1 MSINARDKQIAL
13 KDGVATQSYASRE
26 QLISVT
32 DMICEG
38 PIEGLVEGTASVY
51 LNDESMV
58 FTEGRSYS
66 GEIDGVK
73 ITTTVT
79 SSQGIA
85 SVSDLPVLDDYENR
99 RVILRGV
106 ATSLSATLGAIRASA
121 DNEDVTAVTISTPND
136 LNFFDST
143 YAYLGRPP
151 ARVTFTV
158 DGKKVTLKGNI
169 TKRLNSYTA
178 ELTLTNTSS
187 TIFAEYGT
195 QNSVDLIIDWENRIT
210 NINSN
215 SITFFQGVPF
225 SGTFVA
231 DIGEP
236 YITGAGADS
245 YSSYENKYK
254 FEGTSIQFRPGTQDQ
269 EVITNYGLGT
279 AAVRITNAPA
289 DNDLEF
295 IDANSEDPNATP
307 ANPPVFRGTASGGF
321 NLSSAQA
328 KEVDEVRLIF
338 SYASLFYQN
347 LDKGNLA
354 VAGAGYKIELKLYRG
369 SETSDVV
376 LEERRVHFAKS
387 RSEIVLEEIINLEAF
402 KPFDDFEIK
411 VTRLTRHDG
420 LGVSSDTLSN
430 YGTNKDKHVIT
441 APAKITSVSA
451 VIKEQLNYPYT
462 SLSNLTFSSK
472 QFGQMPTRTY
482 HLRGLKV
489 FVPSNYTTREAKK
502 LEGQPYDVDDLYSG
516 AFWDGSMSDEPV
528 YTDNPAWI
536 FYDILT
542 NNRYGLGAY
551 LKEFDIDKYSLYRIG
566 KYCDEL
572 VDDGN
577 GGTEP
582 RYTANI
588 FLQKQ
593 ADAYKVLK
601 DFATSFLGMIYW
613 IEGKVTA
620 VADQPTD
627 AIYTFSKGNVID
639 GAFEYESSG
648 QKTRANQIVVN
659 WINPANNYRQE
670 TLIVEDRDNIVK
682 TGKIVREDAVAFGCT
697 SEGQATR
704 YGRWK
709 LYTAINQTEMVSFNT
724 SINAAFLSPGDVI
737 KVQDADKY
745 KLAYSGKATGTPTTT
760 SIPLDRTIT
769 LNSGS
774 SYELSVLLSDDES
787 GYESEEAQR
796 PIKVETQTVS
806 TSAGSVSSL
815 TVDTAFSEAP
825 KAGTVWVLRE
835 VTSNGLDSSASA
847 KEYRILSISEN
858 SANDYSISALE
869 YYSNKYDTIEGE
881 FSLVVPDTVY
891 PKTDPTEVPPAPTNI
906 YVESQSDFNKAGDEF
921 SITWEA
927 PTDYDKIS
935 GYEIHHNVPDY
946 QNPIE
951 ISGSEIKSYKF
962 EGVPDSTY
970 RVAVSTLNTVNN
982 RSKATPI
989 VFSVKD
995 KFFQKCN
1002 RAEEGVPIGA
1012 QVTSGLELTAS
1023 YLLQFKTSTIGIAT
1037 AGNPADVYTS
1047 SNPATLNTIQSSI
1060 ANGTYY
1066 VLFDR
1071 SAESLKP
1078 IVHKTNNTL
1087 GVTYWYDDTANEFT
1101 NQSGTVS
1108 VSANTTKVTGTG
1120 SNFDGDFEVG
1130 DIIKFSSSRAAKVT
1144 YIESD
1149 TIMYIDRSFTNA
1161 ITGVTPARQTLQIDF
1176 TEDAILGKVTKSGST
1191 STFQTLVTSGLQV
1204 SSLSEITNDLG
1215 TVSSGSF
1222 GGTVT
1227 GSIEGASISNSTI
1240 TGSTFDGTAKLV
1252 VQEDATQESDEITTL
1267 NFSTGL
1273 NLETSGGVATISVD
1287 AADNVLTN
1295 EQVQDIVGNMVTG
1308 NSEGGITVTYQDGD
1322 GTLDFSV
1329 ASQTDNNFTTA
1340 LKNKLDGIAANANN
1354 YSLPTATA
1362 SVLGGIKVGD
1372 NLTITNGV
1380 LSADTQ
1386 AGTYSLPTATASVLG
1401 GIKVGDNL
1409 TITNG
1414 VLSADTQSGTYTLP
1428 TATDSVLG
1436 GVKIGD
1442 GITIASGV
1450 ISADS
1455 QTDNNFT
1462 TTLKDKLD
1470 GIADNANNYSLPT
1483 ATGAVL
1489 GGVKIGTRISINNGV
1504 ISADSQ
1510 TDQNFTTTLKSKL
1523 DGIDNNANNYSL
1535 PTATSGT
1542 LGGVK
1547 IGDGI
1552 SIDVNGVISADNQ
1565 DTDTTYSISAVDSGD
1580 DALIRLTAGGDGSG
1594 TDDVKLAAGSNIT
1607 ITPVSDTITISSTDT
1622 NTTYSAG
1629 NGITLTGTSFSAD
1642 PDNPANKNVA
1652 VAVGSSGISAD
1663 VKDGGIENVHL
1674 AVDTISLD
1682 KIAISEFPTVVWKT
1696 KFSTRDGSPDSNGE
1710 FQAYEG
1716 GAFTNAADNGEAWN
1730 SITGIRVFETDADGR
1745 NLTALLSELV
1755 ANKSYIRIRASE
1767 NNFGTYK
1774 VTSVTDS
1781 GAYYTLGLTFFNKSD
1796 SGAYANTGDVYV
1808 EFQVKTDAVIDGNL
1822 IVTGTVTAD
1831 AIAANTITATEI
1843 AADAITAN
1851 EIAANTITASQIA
1864 ADAITATEIAANT
1877 ITASQIAADA
1887 ITANEI
1893 AANAVTA
1900 DAIAANTITSNEI
1913 AANTITASQ
1922 IAADAITA
1930 SEIATNAVTADA
1942 IAANTITASEIAA
1955 DAITASEIA
1964 TNAVTADA
1972 IAANAVTANEIAAN
1986 TITASQ
1992 IAADAITANEIAT
2005 NAVTADAIA
2014 ANTITASEIAANAI
2028 TATEIAT
2035 NAVTADAIAANTI
2048 TASEIAAD
2056 AITATEIATNAVT
2069 ADAIAA
2075 NTITASEIA
2084 ADAITATEIAT
2095 NAVTADAIAANTITA
2110 SEIAAD
2116 AITANEIA
2124 ANAVTADAIAAG
2136 AITADDITTGTLDA
2150 NSVTVSNLRA
2160 DDISGGVSEVF
2171 EQSFVVPA
2179 GQTITSA
2186 FSTIVDFDLQAP
2198 QHNISKYFTV
2208 QGLFGFYI
2216 LDSSGSIQVGNIVL
2230 DVQRKSKGT
2239 GSAGAINVGTQV
2251 DVGTAGSYNYW
2262 VEVSGDK
2269 TADINYFAKLSKAS
2283 SGMYAK
2289 NITGVRYIASTNR
2302 TRIFYSDSSQ
2312 HYTAG
2317 NNHAVYVSPDAWASS
2332 GTWVS
2337 TGRGSDSF
2345 MVTTKNYSTITNTFA
2360 YIGSY
2365 GVFDEANEFRIQAKT
2380 QSLTGTT
2387 TFRRFVGTAEY
2398 KV

>member
-66 GEIDGVK
+66 AEIDGVK

-79 SSQGIA
+79 SNQGVA
-85 SVSDLPVLDDYENR
+85 SVSDLPALDDYENR

-106 ATSLSATLGAIRASA
+106 ATSSTATLGAIRASA

-136 LNFFDST
+136 LDFFDST

-169 TKRLNSYTA
+169 TKKLNSYTA
-178 ELTLTNTSS
+178 ELTLTNISS

-195 QNSVDLIIDWENRIT
+195 QNNVDLAIDWENRIT
-210 NINSN
+210 NISTN
-215 SITFFQGVPF
+215 SITFFQSVPF

-236 YITGAGADS
+236 YIESAGANT

-295 IDANSEDPNATP
+295 IDADSEDPNATP
-307 ANPPVFRGTASGGF
+307 ANPPVFRGTSSGGF

-338 SYASLFYQN
+338 SYSSLFFQN
-347 LDKGNLA
+347 LDKGTLK

-376 LEERRVHFAKS
+376 LEDRRVHFAKA

-411 VTRLTRHDG
+411 VTRLTRHNG
-420 LGVSSDTLSN
+420 LGVSSDALSDI
-430 YGTNKDKHVIT
+430 GTNKEKHVIT

-745 KLAYSGKATGTPTTT
+745 RLAYSGKATGTPTTT

-825 KAGTVWVLRE
+825 KAGTIWVLRE

-847 KEYRILSISEN
+847 KEYRILAISEN
-858 SANDYSISALE
+858 SANEYSISALE

-891 PKTDPTEVPPAPTNI
+891 PRTDPTEVPPAPTNI

-951 ISGSEIKSYKF
+951 ISGSEITSYKF

-989 VFSVKD
+989 VFSIRD
-995 KFFQKCN
+995 KFVQKCN

-1012 QVTSGLELTAS
+1012 QVTSGLELTDA

-1047 SNPATLNTIQSSI
+1047 SSPATLNTIQASI
-1060 ANGTYY
+1060 ADGTYY

-1071 SAESLKP
+1071 SAEALKP

-1108 VSANTTKVTGTG
+1108 VAANTTKVTGTG

-1130 DIIKFSSSRAAKVT
+1130 DIIKFSSSQAAKVA

-1149 TIMYIDRSFTNA
+1149 TIMYIDRSFTSA
-1161 ITGVTPARQTLQIDF
+1161 ISGVTPARQTLQIDF

-1215 TVSSGSF
+1215 TVSTGSF

-1227 GSIEGASISNSTI
+1227 GTVDGANISNATI
-1240 TGSTFDGTAKLV
+1240 TGSTFDGTAKLI
-1252 VQEDATQESDEITTL
+1252 VQEDSAEESDEITTL
-1267 NFSTGL
+1267 NFTTGI
-1273 NLETSGGVATISVD
+1273 NVTTASGVATISVD
-1287 AADNVLTN
+1287 AVDNVLTA
-1295 EQVQDIVGNMVTG
+1295 EQVEDIVGGMVTG
-1308 NSEGGITVTYQDGD
+1308 NTESGITVTYQDDD

-1329 ASQTDNNFTTA
+1329 ASQTDENFTTT
-1340 LKNKLDGIAANANN
+1340 LKNKLDGIAASANN

-1362 SVLGGIKVGD
+1362 SVLGGVKIGD
-1372 NLTITNGV
+1372 GISIDGNGV
-1380 LSADTQ
+1380 ISADTQ
-1386 AGTYSLPTATASVLG
+1386 SGTYSLPLATDTVRGGIELFSNTDQTVAANTVTTTAGRTYGIQLNSDDQAVVNVPWTDTVYTLPTATASVLG
-1401 GIKVGDNL
+1401 G
-1409 TITNG
+1409 
-1414 VLSADTQSGTYTLP
+1414 
-1428 TATDSVLG
+1428 
-1436 GVKIGD
+1436 VKIGSR
-1442 GITIASGV
+1442 ITI
-1450 ISADS
+1450 
-1455 QTDNNFT
+1455 T
-1462 TTLKDKLD
+1462 
-1470 GIADNANNYSLPT
+1470 
-1483 ATGAVL
+1483 
-1489 GGVKIGTRISINNGV
+1489 NGV

-1510 TDQNFTTTLKSKL
+1510 TDQNFTTVLKSKL
-1523 DGIDNNANNYSL
+1523 DNIEANANDYSL
-1535 PTATSGT
+1535 PTATTST

-1565 DTDTTYSISAVDSGD
+1565 DTDTTYSISAVDSGS
-1580 DALIRLTAGGDGSG
+1580 DAIIRLTAGGDGSG
-1594 TDDVKLAAGSNIT
+1594 TDDVTLAAGSNIT
-1607 ITPVSDTITISSTDT
+1607 ITPVADTITIAATDT

-1629 NGITLTGTSFSAD
+1629 NGLTLTGTSFSAD
-1642 PDNPANKNVA
+1642 IDSPSNKNITM
-1652 VAVGSSGISAD
+1652 AVGSEGISAD

-1696 KFSTRDGSPDSNGE
+1696 KFSTRDGTPDSNGE
-1710 FQAYEG
+1710 FQAFEG
-1716 GAFTNAADNGEAWN
+1716 GAFTNAADNGEAWD

-1767 NNFGTYK
+1767 DNFGTYK

-1781 GAYYTLGLTFFNKSD
+1781 GAYYTLELTFFNKSD
-1796 SGAYANTGDVYV
+1796 SGTYANTGDVYV

-1831 AIAANTITATEI
+1831 ALAANT
-1843 AADAITAN
+1843 ITAN
-1851 EIAANTITASQIA
+1851 EIAANAITAS
-1864 ADAITATEIAANT
+1864 EIAANT

-1900 DAIAANTITSNEI
+1900 DAIAANTIT
-1913 AANTITASQ
+1913 
-1922 IAADAITA
+1922 
-1930 SEIATNAVTADA
+1930 
-1942 IAANTITASEIAA
+1942 ASEIAA
-1955 DAITASEIA
+1955 DAITA
-1964 TNAVTADA
+1964 T
-1972 IAANAVTANEIAAN
+1972 EIAA
-1986 TITASQ
+1986 
-1992 IAADAITANEIAT
+1992 D
-2005 NAVTADAIA
+2005 
-2014 ANTITASEIAANAI
+2014 
-2028 TATEIAT
+2028 
-2035 NAVTADAIAANTI
+2035 AVTADAIAANTI

-2075 NTITASEIA
+2075 NTITTSEIA
-2084 ADAITATEIAT
+2084 ADAITANEIAT
-2095 NAVTADAIAANTITA
+2095 NAVTADAIAAGTITANELAANSITTAKIAADAITADEIAANAVTADAIAANTITA
-2110 SEIAAD
+2110 SEIAANAITASEIAANTITASQIAAD
-2116 AITANEIA
+2116 AITATEIAADAITADAIA

-2136 AITADDITTGTLDA
+2136 AITANDITTGTLDA
-2150 NSVTVSNLRA
+2150 SSVTVSNLRA
-2160 DDISGGVSEVF
+2160 DDISGGIAEVYTIGRMSPSGIEFGTGINSIF
-2171 EQSFVVPA
+2171 EFEIP
-2179 GQTITSA
+2179 
-2186 FSTIVDFDLQAP
+2186 AP
-2198 QHNISKYFTV
+2198 QHNIQKTGYIR
-2208 QGLFGFYI
+2208 GEAGFS
-2216 LDSSGSIQVGNIVL
+2216 LRDTSGSGVVMHTYRAWFQK
-2230 DVQRKSKGT
+2230 KSRGQSAVSLGT
-2239 GSAGAINVGTQV
+2239 VTAAGARQAFYYYFEVAGNQMDKIDQFTGISDTSSSPSNIAGIGGAYY
-2251 DVGTAGSYNYW
+2251 DVTNNKTVIDYSY
-2262 VEVSGDK
+2262 
-2269 TADINYFAKLSKAS
+2269 
-2283 SGMYAK
+2283 
-2289 NITGVRYIASTNR
+2289 
-2302 TRIFYSDSSQ
+2302 SSQ
-2312 HYTAG
+2312 VLTTGETAYA
-2317 NNHAVYVSPDAWASS
+2317 NVDRWTSS

-2337 TGRGSDSF
+2337 PGNTAHAEKSAVS
-2345 MVTTKNYSTITNTFA
+2345 YSTSEIRDSRTHVA
-2360 YIGSY
+2360 LL
-2365 GVFDEANEFRIQAKT
+2365 AKT
-2380 QSLTGTT
+2380 TVSETYRYVATHSRVNTDTLPSET
-2387 TFRRFVGTAEY
+2387 RYEAEWKNFVGEIGY
-2398 KV
+2398 LI